1 VSQGPDE
8 EVPALLA
15 AWIEGL
21 TFGKKRTYAEAYAR
35 AMLSG
40 SEPPVSPAFSRKDWP
55 TRARKRVERLLRD
68 SDVSTSADSV
78 AAPPRHLDDDDVD
91 DDDLD
96 SDPHD
101 PIAVDLFDPAVA
113 TSTVSQ
119 LVPGL
124 SSIGDVA
131 IPYGRLPRRAATRYE
146 HEFKTWSQIGDVT
159 IDELMSRRGAGVD
172 TVTAILQVAVD
183 AVRFP
188 GSRPVTHSSDDNQPS
203 VNIGP
208 LGSALVLVGKWWS
221 LFHDRPASL
230 GELLEL
236 DRSQVPAD
244 VSSAL
249 AAIADF
255 ASPQQPT
262 PITPSAA
269 VHGLLDKVDDRERD
283 VLIARL
289 WSETPSTLD
298 AIAGGI
304 GVTRERVRQIQ
315 SKAEAKLRAFF
326 AEAED
331 RSVAW
336 YANELERRLGP
347 YLPRQLAD
355 EVFRS
360 LGVDVE
366 SLVARVLLHFAGPYA
381 MGSNGWLENVGSSGA
396 AIVAAAVDRVF
407 DSCAKPNT
415 ASLMDALEQVGM
427 GPEPAAH
434 YLRTEASLKLF
445 DDTWLRWRGTAVDK
459 AHTVL
464 ELSGEPATAETIN
477 ESIGEGH
484 SVMTLK
490 NGMSGDSR
498 FVRTGK
504 RTWGLRAWGVEEYSG
519 IVEEILE
526 RVDAAGGTVRAEELI
541 KELVSTFPDVAENS
555 IKIYLGTLAFV
566 VEGGTVRRRN
576 DSDGWPEVGQFKD
589 ARGAFRRGDGEV
601 RLAVNVTRDVLR
613 GSGFAIHAAVA
624 KALGTLPGGRRIFT
638 STEGAIATI
647 GWRPWSTTGPDIG
660 SVRAFAT
667 ATAAQAGDTLVLV
680 FNRDN
685 NSVEAVK
692 VPVEATGAARL
703 AGLFGVD
710 SNEDLEAILAAGLE
724 CRASEVRS
732 VLRGRGEGDI
742 AELIPVAADA
752 RLENEIASLI
762 AELT

>member
-1 VSQGPDE
+1 M
-8 EVPALLA
+8 A

-21 TFGKKRTYAEAYAR
+21 AFGKKRTYAEAYAWAILR
-35 AMLSG
+35 G
-40 SEPPVSPAFSRKDWP
+40 SEPPASPAFSRKDWP

-68 SDVSTSADSV
+68 SYVSTSVEVPAN
-78 AAPPRHLDDDDVD
+78 HLDDDDFD
-91 DDDLD
+91 DDDFD
-96 SDPHD
+96 SDLHD
-101 PIAVDLFDPAVA
+101 PIAVDLSDPTLAA
-113 TSTVSQ
+113 STVYQ

-124 SSIGDVA
+124 SSIGDLA
-131 IPYGRLPRRAATRYE
+131 IPYDQLPRRAAARYAY
-146 HEFKTWSQIGDVT
+146 EFKTWSQIGDVM
-159 IDELMSRRGAGVD
+159 IDELMSRRGAGVE
-172 TVTAILQVAVD
+172 TVTAILQAAVD

-188 GSRPVTHSSDDNQPS
+188 GNRLVAPSFDDEEPG
-203 VNIGP
+203 VNFDP
-208 LGSALVLVGKWWS
+208 LRSALVLVGSWWS
-221 LFHDRPASL
+221 LFHDRSANL
-230 GELLEL
+230 RELLEL
-236 DRSQVPAD
+236 ERSEVPAD
-244 VSSAL
+244 VSTAL
-249 AAIADF
+249 ATIADF
-255 ASPQQPT
+255 TSPQHSA
-262 PITPSAA
+262 PITASAA
-269 VHGLLDKVDDRERD
+269 VQVLLDKVDDRERG

-289 WSETPSTLD
+289 WSETPSTLE
-298 AIAGGI
+298 AIAGNI

-315 SKAEAKLRAFF
+315 SKAEAKVRVLF
-326 AEAED
+326 AEAQD

-347 YLPRQLAD
+347 YVPRQLA
-355 EVFRS
+355 EETLRG
-360 LGVDVE
+360 LGVDVP
-366 SLVARVLLHFAGPYA
+366 SLPAQVLLHFAGPYA
-381 MGSNGWLENVGSSGA
+381 MRSDGWLENVGSSGA
-396 AIVAAAVDRVF
+396 AIVAAAVDQVMN
-407 DSCAKPNT
+407 SCTEPNT
-415 ASLMDALEQVGM
+415 ASLIDALGQLGM
-427 GPEPAAH
+427 EPELAMH
-434 YLRTEASLKLF
+434 YLHTQASLKRF
-445 DDTWLRWRGTAVDK
+445 GDIWVRWRGTAVDK
-459 AHTVL
+459 AHTIL
-464 ELSGEPATAETIN
+464 ELSGEPATADAVN

-490 NGMSGDSR
+490 NGMSSDSR

-526 RVDAAGGTVRAEELI
+526 RVDAAGGTVGTEELI

-576 DSDGWPEVGQFKD
+576 DSDGWPEVGQFRD
-589 ARGAFRRGDGEV
+589 ARGAFRRGDSEV
-601 RLAVNVTRDVLR
+601 RLAINVTRDVLR

-660 SVRAFAT
+660 SVRAFVT
-667 ATAAQAGDTLVLV
+667 ATAAQPGDTLVLV
-680 FNRDN
+680 FKSDN

-692 VPVEATGAARL
+692 VPVAATGAVRL

-732 VLRGRGEGDI
+732 VLRCRGEGDI

-752 RLENEIASLI
+752 RLDNEIASLI